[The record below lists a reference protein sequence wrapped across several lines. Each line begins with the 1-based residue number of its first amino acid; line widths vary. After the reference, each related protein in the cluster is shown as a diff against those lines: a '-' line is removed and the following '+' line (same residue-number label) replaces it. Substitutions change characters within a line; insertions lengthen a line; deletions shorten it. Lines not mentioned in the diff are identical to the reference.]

1 LSYQATQ
8 QQKIDLAEVHSRLLL
23 ESATR
28 LAQSRLASIAKE
40 QGMVIPDDKQIIWL
54 RDVSE

>member
-1 LSYQATQ
+1 
-8 QQKIDLAEVHSRLLL
+8 LLL